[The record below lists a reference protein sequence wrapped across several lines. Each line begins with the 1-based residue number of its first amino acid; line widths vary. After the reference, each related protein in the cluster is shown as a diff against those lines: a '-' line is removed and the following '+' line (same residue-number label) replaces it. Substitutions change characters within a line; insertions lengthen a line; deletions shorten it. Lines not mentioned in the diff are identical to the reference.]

1 MTGAIVTFLDML
13 AASRTA
19 WRRARNLRAA
29 RQAERAR
36 PQYRYGPGWAAVAA
50 LAAVLAGAF
59 ALVHHARALS
69 GAVRAGTATAAL
81 AEAVP
86 GAVLHVPAAP
96 AISTVQAG
104 EAAVLILSG
113 ARAGPAVRVD
123 LCSQMPDPA
132 RPRLAPLR
140 VGWRFA
146 DVAGLVRRNEAA
158 GRPALL
164 RNVVLAPGG
173 APMPRME
180 IGGTASAGFDIPLA
194 VRWEGAARWVG
205 DAGPGGE
212 REAMLGKQGWLV
224 WGANDA
230 LRIVRRA
237 APSCPQAGE
246 LVLQAYHAAGDS
258 PTGAAVHAFT
268 AGGAVVSTWLPP
280 GVHQVPAA
288 QARPLEDQA
297 LFEALLAH
305 GLVRLNEA
313 GLAELAPPD
322 LMQWHAAGA
331 GARLPLPPAWRDVRV
346 SEQARQLLDRLYRRA
361 DGSYVREQVRIF
373 NSERRLLAWRL
384 QAGERQ
390 VGTRLAIDGAV
401 VPVAEGAPAAIA
413 RLFARLP
420 EGWGPWQSA
429 ASWPGRGRS
438 AEIVLEVPPAP
449 VAPRPLHLLVAGK
462 VEAVAGAELAGREST
477 CGGRGCPAPD
487 AVQRLTLLPH
497 AGAREIGLRVQPLDS
512 AALAAKDARY
522 RHLVADNGRLRWQP
536 LEGKAPPAAPA
547 LAPVSVVDREGRV
560 LWAEGAPSAAALEAG
575 LAALVGL
582 RPEHA
587 GSVAGMLARLPSP
600 AGVPHRARLSID
612 IPLQRLADAVL
623 DCVALRR
630 GQWDGSACV
639 GGTAP
644 PAGRQA
650 GLVILDTDTGDLLA
664 AAGRPA
670 APQRASWS
678 EVRDFDR
685 ANPAASVL
693 RVPALQHDGGIHRSP
708 GSTFKVVTAL
718 GLERAAQRDRRIG
731 ALLEGVPL
739 AEIDRSAREAGF
751 AFQTGAAS
759 YPANAR
765 AHITNFREQ
774 LVSPRA
780 QDGRLGLGQAL
791 AYSIN
796 TWFAWTA
803 EMSDATLFGQ
813 PAGGVPGVQALDGET
828 LAALRPVAEMARRV
842 GFERPLRLDGGLL
855 PDDYRWSAWD
865 VLQPPPARIDP
876 IHTRHEVRQ
885 MAIGLRMQATPLQMA
900 LAAGA
905 VGQGRVIEPRLL
917 LELDG
922 RTARPPQDEPLGVR
936 LDRIRAGMKGV
947 VDHGTAASAFR
958 GQEFDRIRAGLY
970 GKTGTAPTGLVGEN
984 GRELA
989 TVWFMGWL
997 EPGALPGERRRL
1009 AFAVFASHSDATGGE
1024 HAAPVIGALLRTL
1037 QKNSSTKH

>member
-1 MTGAIVTFLDML
+1 MTGAIVTFLDTL
-13 AASRTA
+13 AARRTA
-19 WRRARNLRAA
+19 WRRSRNLRVA
-29 RQAERAR
+29 RQAAPVRRWR
-36 PQYRYGPGWAAVAA
+36 PYVPGWAAIAA
-50 LAAVLAGAF
+50 LAAAVAGAA
-59 ALVHHARALS
+59 ALVFHARALS
-69 GAVRAGTATAAL
+69 STVRTGTEAAAL
-81 AEAVP
+81 AEAAP

-104 EAAVLILSG
+104 DAAVLILSG
-113 ARAGPAVRVD
+113 ARPGPAVRID
-123 LCSQMPDPA
+123 LCSQLPDPA

-146 DVAGLVRRNEAA
+146 DVAGQARRNEAA

-180 IGGTASAGFDIPLA
+180 IGGTASPAFDVPLA

-212 REAMLGKQGWLV
+212 RDALFGKQGWLV

-230 LRIVRRA
+230 LRVVRRA
-237 APSCPQAGE
+237 AASCPQAGE
-246 LVLQAYHAAGDS
+246 LVLQAWHAAG
-258 PTGAAVHAFT
+258 PAPAGAAVHAFA
-268 AGGAVVSTWLPP
+268 AGGAVVSAWLPP

-288 QARPLEDQA
+288 PARPLEDQA
-297 LFEALLAH
+297 LFDALLAH

-331 GARLPLPPAWRDVRV
+331 GARVPLPSAWQGVRP
-346 SEQARQLLDRLYRRA
+346 SEQARLLLARLYRRA
-361 DGSYVREQVRIF
+361 DGNYVREQVRIF

-384 QAGERQ
+384 PAGGRPI
-390 VGTRLAIDGAV
+390 GTRLAIDGAAA
-401 VPVAEGAPAAIA
+401 PVAEGAPAAAA

-429 ASWPGRGRS
+429 ASWPGQGRR
-438 AEIVLEVPPAP
+438 AEIVLELPPTAAAP
-449 VAPRPLHLLVAGK
+449 GPLRLLVAGT
-462 VEAVAGAELAGREST
+462 VEAVAGADLAARDAA
-477 CGGRGCPAPD
+477 CGGRGCPGPD

-497 AGAREIGLRVQPLDS
+497 AGVRAISLRVLPLDG
-512 AALAAKDARY
+512 AALAAQDARY

-536 LEGKAPPAAPA
+536 LGRTASPAAPP
-547 LAPVSVVDREGRV
+547 LAPVSLLDRDGRP
-560 LWAEGAPSAAALEAG
+560 LWAEGAPTGDAVDAG

-587 GSVAGMLARLPSP
+587 GSVAGMLARIASP
-600 AGVPHRARLSID
+600 AGEPHRARLSID
-612 IPLQRLADAVL
+612 TSLQRLANAVL

-630 GQWDGSACV
+630 GQWNGSACA

-644 PAGRQA
+644 PPGRQA

-664 AAGRPA
+664 AAGSPA
-670 APQRASWS
+670 GRAFASWS

-693 RVPALQHDGGIHRSP
+693 RVTALQHDGGSHRSP

-718 GLERAAQRDRRIG
+718 GLELAAQRDRRLD
-731 ALLEGVPL
+731 ALLAGLPL
-739 AEIDRSAREAGF
+739 AGIDRSAREAGF
-751 AFQTGAAS
+751 AFQTGSAS
-759 YPANAR
+759 YPAGAR

-774 LVSPRA
+774 LVARRA
-780 QDGRLGLGQAL
+780 QDGQLGLGQAL

-813 PAGGVPGVQALDGET
+813 PAGGVPGVQALDGEA

-855 PDDYRWSAWD
+855 PEDYRWSAWD

-905 VGQGRVIEPRLL
+905 VGQGRAIQPRLL

-922 RTARPPQDEPLGVR
+922 RAAAAARGEPLGVR

-947 VDHGTAASAFR
+947 VERGTAAGAFR
-958 GQEFDRIRAGLY
+958 GPEFERIRPALY
-970 GKTGTAPTGLVGEN
+970 GKTGTAPTGLVGDD

-997 EPGALPGERRRL
+997 EPGALPGQRRRL
-1009 AFAVFASHSDATGGE
+1009 AFAVFASHSEATGGE
-1024 HAAPVIGALLRTL
+1024 HAAPVVGALLRTL
-1037 QKNSSTKH
+1037 QANSPAKQ